1 MINITKHHDTHQPQ
15 TGAIVE
21 SLRRNNYNRKKIMDH
36 TSQADISKFFI
47 AGINYKKTDATVRGM
62 FAINNDQ
69 YANILTLAPAYGLHS
84 LFIISTC
91 NRTEIYG
98 FADNAGQLINLLCTQ
113 TTGDAANFSR
123 LAYIK
128 NGIEAVEHLFEVG
141 AGLDSQILGDYEI
154 TGQLKQSVKFAKGY
168 NFVNS
173 FLERLVNS
181 VFQSS
186 KMIRNETALSSGTV
200 SVSYAAVEYIKKHI
214 NLCSGRKILVVGIG
228 KIGRNTCKNLVDYLG
243 TTNITLINRSE
254 EKAAE
259 LAAELGLTY
268 APIEELATQVESAD
282 VILVAANAAEP
293 IILKSH
299 LEHKNTKLVIDLSI
313 PYNVEVRAAE
323 LANISL
329 VNVDML
335 SKINDDT
342 LLKRRAEIPKA
353 KCIIAQNMAG
363 FMDWYT
369 MRKNAPALNAI
380 KSKLVYLYMQHFSE
394 NKGDPDKCPV
404 IAAEK
409 KIQKVINGLAGK
421 MRGESQHGCNYIAAL
436 NEFIVSVD
444 H

>member
-1 MINITKHHDTHQPQ
+1 LKQ
-15 TGAIVE
+15 T
-21 SLRRNNYNRKKIMDH
+21 MDH

-47 AGINYKKTDATVRGM
+47 AGINYKKTDATIRGM

-69 YANILTLAPAYGLHS
+69 YADILKTAPAFGLHS

-98 FADNAGQLINLLCTQ
+98 FADNAGQLISLLCSQ
-113 TTGDAANFSR
+113 TTGGAATFSS

-128 NGIEAVEHLFEVG
+128 NGIEAVEYLFEVG

-168 NFVNS
+168 NFINC
-173 FLERLVNS
+173 FLERLVNC

-200 SVSYAAVEYIKKHI
+200 SVSYAAVEYIKENI
-214 NLCSGRKILVVGIG
+214 NQCAGRKILVVGIG

-243 TTNITLINRSE
+243 TTDITLINRSE

-268 APIEELATQVESAD
+268 APIEDLAAQIESAD
-282 VILVAANAAEP
+282 VILVAANASEP
-293 IILKSH
+293 IVLKSH
-299 LEHKNTKLVIDLSI
+299 LEGKNTKLIVDLSI
-313 PYNVEVRAAE
+313 PYNVEATAGE
-323 LANISL
+323 LPNISL
-329 VNVDML
+329 VNVDAL
-335 SKINDDT
+335 SKINDET
-342 LLKRRAEIPKA
+342 LIKRRAEIPKV

-394 NKGDPDKCPV
+394 IKGDPDKCPV

-409 KIQKVINGLAGK
+409 KIQKVINGIAGK
-421 MRGESQHGCNYIAAL
+421 MREEKQHGCYYLEAIND
-436 NEFIVSVD
+436 FIISVND
-444 H
+444 

>member
-1 MINITKHHDTHQPQ
+1 
-15 TGAIVE
+15 
-21 SLRRNNYNRKKIMDH
+21 MDH
-36 TSQADISKFFI
+36 FSQADISNFFV
-47 AGINYKKTDATVRGM
+47 AGINYKKTDATIRGM
-62 FAINNDQ
+62 FAINNDK
-69 YANILTLAPAYGLHS
+69 YANILTLAPSFGLHS

-98 FADNAGQLINLLCTQ
+98 FAENAGQLIDLLCTQ
-113 TTGDAANFSR
+113 STGSKKTFES

-128 NGIEAVEHLFEVG
+128 NGIAVVEHLFEVG

-154 TGQLKQSVKFAKGY
+154 TGQLKQSVKFAKNY
-168 NFVNS
+168 NFINC

-186 KMIRNETALSSGTV
+186 KMIRNETVLSSGTV
-200 SVSYAAVEYIKKHI
+200 SVSYAAVEYIRENIKK
-214 NLCSGRKILVVGIG
+214 CAGRKILVVGIG
-228 KIGRNTCKNLVDYLG
+228 KIGRNTCKNLVDYLE

-259 LAAELGLTY
+259 LAAELGLKYT
-268 APIEELATQVESAD
+268 PIEDLSAQIESSD

-293 IILKSH
+293 IVLTSH
-299 LEHKNTKLVIDLSI
+299 LQNKGYKLIVDLSI
-313 PYNVEVRAAE
+313 PYNVEASAAN
-323 LANISL
+323 LPNISL
-329 VNVDML
+329 INVDAL
-335 SKINDDT
+335 SKINDET
-342 LLKRRAEIPKA
+342 LLKRSAEIPKV

-363 FMDWYT
+363 FIDWYT

-380 KSKLVYLYMQHFSE
+380 KSKLAYLYMQHFSE
-394 NKGDPDKCPV
+394 IKGDPDKCPV

-421 MRGESQHGCNYIAAL
+421 MRGENQHGCHYLEAL

-444 H
+444 N

>member
-1 MINITKHHDTHQPQ
+1 
-15 TGAIVE
+15 
-21 SLRRNNYNRKKIMDH
+21 MDQ

-62 FAINNDQ
+62 FAINNNQ

>member
-1 MINITKHHDTHQPQ
+1 MKQ
-15 TGAIVE
+15 
-21 SLRRNNYNRKKIMDH
+21 IMDR

-47 AGINYKKTDATVRGM
+47 AGINYKKTEATIRGM

-69 YANILTLAPAYGLHS
+69 YADILTQAPACGLHS

-113 TTGDAANFSR
+113 TTGNAATFSS

-168 NFVNS
+168 NFINC
-173 FLERLVNS
+173 FLERLVNC

-186 KMIRNETALSSGTV
+186 KTIRNETALSSGTV
-200 SVSYAAVEYIKKHI
+200 SVSYAAVEYIKENIK
-214 NLCSGRKILVVGIG
+214 LCTGRKILVVGIG

-268 APIEELATQVESAD
+268 APIEELAAQIESSD
-282 VILVAANAAEP
+282 VILVAANATEP
-293 IILKSH
+293 IVLKSH
-299 LEHKNTKLVIDLSI
+299 LEGKNTKLVVDLSI
-313 PYNVEVRAAE
+313 PYNVEASAGE
-323 LANISL
+323 LPNISL
-329 VNVDML
+329 VNIDAL

-342 LLKRRAEIPKA
+342 LLKRRAEIPKV
-353 KCIIAQNMAG
+353 KCIIAQNLAG

-380 KSKLVYLYMQHFSE
+380 KSKLVYLYTQHFSDI
-394 NKGDPDKCPV
+394 KGDPDKCPV
-404 IAAEK
+404 IAAER
-409 KIQKVINGLAGK
+409 KIQKVINGIAGK
-421 MRGESQHGCNYIAAL
+421 MRDEKQHGCHYIEAL
-436 NEFIVSVD
+436 NEFIVSVNN
-444 H
+444 

>member
-1 MINITKHHDTHQPQ
+1 
-15 TGAIVE
+15 
-21 SLRRNNYNRKKIMDH
+21 MDR

-47 AGINYKKTDATVRGM
+47 AGVNYKKTDATIRGM
-62 FAINNDQ
+62 FAINTDQ
-69 YANILTLAPAYGLHS
+69 YANILTLAPASGLHS

-113 TTGDAANFSR
+113 TTGDAATFTG

-128 NGIEAVEHLFEVG
+128 NGIQAIEHLFEVG

-168 NFVNS
+168 NFIDC
-173 FLERLVNS
+173 FLERLVNC
-181 VFQSS
+181 VFQTS

-200 SVSYAAVEYIKKHI
+200 SVSYAAVEYIKKNI
-214 NLCSGRKILVVGIG
+214 NLCAGRRILVVGIG

-268 APIEELATQVESAD
+268 APMDELAAQIEKSD
-282 VILVAANAAEP
+282 VILVAANATEP
-293 IILKSH
+293 IVLKSH
-299 LEHKNTKLVIDLSI
+299 LGHQNTKLVIDLSI
-313 PYNVEVRAAE
+313 PCNVETAAGE

-342 LLKRRAEIPKA
+342 LSKRRAEIPKA
-353 KCIIAQNMAG
+353 RCIIAQNMAG
-363 FMDWYT
+363 FIDWYN
-369 MRKNAPALNAI
+369 MRKNAPTINAI
-380 KSKLVYLYMQHFSE
+380 KSKLVYLYTQHFSE
-394 NKGDPDKCPV
+394 TRGDRNKCPV

-421 MRGESQHGCNYIAAL
+421 MRGESQHGCHYLEAL

-444 H
+444 N